1 MEQINGQEVDHNP
14 GTSAGSI
21 EKIQNDHGV
30 EDLTGD
36 TNDDPIETV
45 ENNDKDVEIEVVD
58 DDHGARS
65 TEANVDIDFPKS
77 LLKRIVKEQVR
88 GPGADGGL
96 ADIQVNKEVTLAC
109 NEAAKLFIHYLTCAA
124 NDICMEAKRQT
135 VGVEDVF
142 KALAETEF
150 EEFIDPLRES
160 LNAFKASKKRKAPA
174 VAEEDP
180 QGQE

>member
-1 MEQINGQEVDHNP
+1 MEQVNDQEVDGNP
-14 GTSAGSI
+14 GTSAGSM
-21 EKIQNDHGV
+21 EKIQNDHRV
-30 EDLTGD
+30 EDVTED
-36 TNDDPIETV
+36 ANEPIETL
-45 ENNDKDVEIEVVD
+45 ENNDDDLEIEIVEED
-58 DDHGARS
+58 PGARS
-65 TEANVDIDFPKS
+65 TDADVDIDFPKS

-88 GPGADGGL
+88 VPGADGGEP
-96 ADIQVNKEVTLAC
+96 DIQVNKDVTLAF

-124 NDICMEAKRQT
+124 NDICMEARRQT
-135 VGVEDVF
+135 VGVEDVY

-174 VAEEDP
+174 VAEEEP